1 MRTLKEQC
9 LYRDRQPSEPLGG
22 WLQSTARILEYTS

>member
-1 MRTLKEQC
+1 MRTLKQQC

-22 WLQSTARILEYTS
+22 WLQSTARFVDG